1 MTWLVF
7 SGLLL
12 FTQLLVGVVQ
22 AGWIDIDTPVD
33 QRTTISKIDGTIYQL
48 VRWYITNVTI
58 LWSS

>member
-1 MTWLVF
+1 MTLLVF

-12 FTQLLVGVVQ
+12 ITQLLVGVVK

-48 VRWYITNVTI
+48 VRCVGI
-58 LWSS
+58 